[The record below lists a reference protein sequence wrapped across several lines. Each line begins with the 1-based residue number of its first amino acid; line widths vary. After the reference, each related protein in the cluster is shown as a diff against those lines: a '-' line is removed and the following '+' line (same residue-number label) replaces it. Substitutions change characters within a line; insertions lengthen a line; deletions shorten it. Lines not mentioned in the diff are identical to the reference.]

1 MLFFLALL
9 LAAIVFSEASLLLLS
24 DERFAAQSILA
35 LGTVCVLFLSWFL
48 VEDPWHVV
56 PDRKI
61 TTVLLGL
68 WTVSGPV
75 IVLSVLSFAFSRL
88 RHPLWRH
95 LGVLLASVA
104 VVYLYPMFALLS
116 VCASGIDCI

>member
-9 LAAIVFSEASLLLLS
+9 AAIVFCEASLLLLS
-24 DERFAAQSILA
+24 DGRFTAQSILA
-35 LGTVCVLFLSWFL
+35 LSTVCVLFLSWFL

-56 PDRKI
+56 PDKKV

-68 WTVSGPV
+68 WTVSVPV
-75 IVLSVLSFAFSRL
+75 IVLSVLSFGFSRL

-104 VVYLYPMFALLS
+104 VVCFYPMFALLS
-116 VCASGIDCI
+116 VCASDIDCL